1 MSRQSLL
8 RYTSEPCIPFHSRR
22 ASSKP
27 ESWVVF
33 LPQDLH
39 SNQKRVGPLP
49 TWTLAAGGI
58 EQTAQSRM
66 GRPGVCDAERSRGS
80 RKHLFPGQVSV
91 ERLL

>member
-1 MSRQSLL
+1 M
-8 RYTSEPCIPFHSRR
+8 PFHSFR

-27 ESWVVF
+27 ESWALF

-80 RKHLFPGQVSV
+80 RKAPLSGSGLV
-91 ERLL
+91 ERLF